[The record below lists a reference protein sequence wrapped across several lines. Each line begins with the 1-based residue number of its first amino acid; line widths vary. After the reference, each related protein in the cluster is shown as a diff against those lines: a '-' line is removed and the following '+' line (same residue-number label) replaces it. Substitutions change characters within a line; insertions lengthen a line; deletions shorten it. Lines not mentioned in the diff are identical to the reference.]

1 MLPIAWV
8 DRMFAR
14 LQGIYG
20 REFTSQ
26 FSVIDANGN
35 DVGMAN
41 AKQVWAEELAGFVDK
56 PEAIAFVLKNLPD
69 RVPNA
74 IKFRDMCRQAP
85 TKTVDL
91 QLGYQKL
98 DVDDKTAK
106 ENLEKIREMIKNNN
120 IFTRL
125 C

>member
-1 MLPIAWV
+1 MKTLPSGWV

-35 DVGMAN
+35 DIGMAN
-41 AKQVWAEELAGFVDK
+41 AKQVWAEELAGFTDN
-56 PEAIAFVLKNLPD
+56 PDAIAFALKNLPE

-74 IKFRDMCRQAP
+74 IKFREMCRQAP
-85 TKTVDL
+85 TKTIETRIGFEKIDI
-91 QLGYQKL
+91 
-98 DVDDKTAK
+98 DNKTAK
-106 ENLEKIREMIKNNN
+106 DNLEKIRKMIQKTN
-120 IFTRL
+120 IVL
-125 C
+125 S

>member
-85 TKTVDL
+85 AKTIDL
-91 QLGYQKL
+91 QLGYEKIEI
-98 DVDDKTAK
+98 DEKTAK
-106 ENLEKIREMIKNNN
+106 ENLEKIRQMIGSNN
-120 IFTRL
+120 IYGKF

>member
-1 MLPIAWV
+1 MLPNAWV
-8 DRMFAR
+8 DKMFAR

-41 AKQVWAEELAGFVDK
+41 AKQVWAEELGGFVDN
-56 PEAIAFVLKNLPD
+56 PEAIAFALKHLPD

-85 TKTVDL
+85 LKSNPN
-91 QLGYQKL
+91 QLGFSKVA
-98 DVDDKTAK
+98 VDDETAK
-106 ENLEKIREMIKNNN
+106 ANLQKIRTMMSVKI
-120 IFTRL
+120 L
-125 C
+125 

>member
-1 MLPIAWV
+1 MLPIAWI

-41 AKQVWAEELAGFVDK
+41 AKQVWAEELGDFVDN
-56 PEAIAFVLKNLPD
+56 PEAISFALKHLPD

-85 TKTVDL
+85 LKTNYD
-91 QLGYQKL
+91 QLGFTKVA
-98 DVDDKTAK
+98 VDDETAK
-106 ENLEKIREMIKNNN
+106 ANLQKIREMMSVKI
-120 IFTRL
+120 I
-125 C
+125 

>member
-1 MLPIAWV
+1 MLPNAWV
-8 DRMFAR
+8 DKMFAR
-14 LQGIYG
+14 LHGIYG

-41 AKQVWAEELAGFVDK
+41 AKQVWAEELGGFIDN
-56 PEAIAFVLKNLPD
+56 PEAIAFALKHLPD

-85 TKTVDL
+85 LKSNL
-91 QLGYQKL
+91 NQLGFSKVA
-98 DVDDKTAK
+98 VDDETAK
-106 ENLEKIREMIKNNN
+106 ANLQKIRTMMSVKI
-120 IFTRL
+120 L
-125 C
+125 

>member
-1 MLPIAWV
+1 MLPIAWI
-8 DRMFAR
+8 DKMFAR

-85 TKTVDL
+85 VKTLDL
-91 QLGYQKL
+91 QLGYQKVEI
-98 DVDDKTAK
+98 DNITAK
-106 ENLEKIREMIKNNN
+106 ENLEKIRQMISSSN
-120 IFTRL
+120 IFNKI